1 MCASEMAAETSAEK
15 ILVRSAAARG
25 HVGVLSKEGSRSGY
39 RDTDSRENMLMS
51 RVASTAMSIAVSFF
65 FFFSRNLSCRYSLNS
80 SPYVREDS
88 IMSINT
94 SR

>member
-65 FFFSRNLSCRYSLNS
+65 FHVIYHADIVSTR
-80 SPYVREDS
+80 VH
-88 IMSINT
+88 T
-94 SR
+94 SGKTPL

>member
-65 FFFSRNLSCRYSLNS
+65 FFFHVIYHADIVSTR
-80 SPYVREDS
+80 VH
-88 IMSINT
+88 T
-94 SR
+94 SGKTPL

>member
-65 FFFSRNLSCRYSLNS
+65 FSRNLSCRYSLNS

>member
-65 FFFSRNLSCRYSLNS
+65 FFFFFHVIYHADIVSTR
-80 SPYVREDS
+80 VH
-88 IMSINT
+88 T
-94 SR
+94 SGKTPL

>member
-65 FFFSRNLSCRYSLNS
+65 FFFFF
-80 SPYVREDS
+80 
-88 IMSINT
+88 T
-94 SR
+94 